1 MDECVSWAPP
11 ATFELTS
18 RDGQLIR
25 YCMYGPRD
33 GLPVVSHGGSPG
45 TRWKR
50 PASIEAIEQAGL
62 RMLVPDRPGYGGS
75 ARQYGRSVADAAED
89 AARLADAQG
98 WAQFAVIGNSGGG
111 PHALACAALLPDR
124 VTRCAVGSGISP
136 PDTSG
141 PLSPDPAN
149 PRRNKTSWLAARRE
163 DAVRP
168 HLAAA
173 ASEIMAKVAA
183 GGPEIPPDP
192 TAPEPAPPAIGDP
205 AAMARLR
212 ATFVDSH
219 DGWVDDN
226 IAFARPWGFQM
237 SSIAVPV
244 SIWYGTHDATGRAHA
259 DWLLSRIP
267 AAARCEYH
275 GGHIPGDSA
284 YRRMLAWVRS
294 GHTACPDP

>member
-1 MDECVSWAPP
+1 MDESVSWTPP

-18 RDGQLIR
+18 RDGRLIR
-25 YCMYGPRD
+25 YCIYGPRD

-50 PASIEAIEQAGL
+50 LVVIGAIEHAGL

-75 ARQYGRSVADAAED
+75 ARQRGRSVADAAED

-98 WAQFAVIGNSGGG
+98 WAQFAVTGSSGGG
-111 PHALACAALLPDR
+111 PHALACAALLPGR

-149 PRRNKTSWLAARRE
+149 PRRNKASWLAARGE

-168 HLAAA
+168 LLEAAA
-173 ASEIMAKVAA
+173 REIMAKVEA
-183 GGPEIPPDP
+183 GGPEMPPDP
-192 TAPEPAPPAIGDP
+192 AAPEPGPPAIGDP

-226 IAFARPWGFQM
+226 IAFARPWGFEM

-244 SIWYGTHDATGRAHA
+244 SIWYGTHDATGHAHA

-267 AAARCEYH
+267 GAARYEYQ

-284 YRRMLAWVRS
+284 YRRMLAWLR
-294 GHTACPDP
+294 G